1 VNWHSSGS
9 KPALAT
15 YLLALLVVGAGLIVT
30 LALLAVSDEAIY
42 APLLGALVLVAWTA
56 GIGPSVVG
64 LVFGWGLA
72 LWLVVAP
79 RGSFGMREEDDFVRW
94 CINLGVAVLIVIAA
108 ATLRVGRQRATT
120 RAIDATALGHETER
134 LVLVTTAL
142 SAAVSSADVARVLSV
157 QGSDL
162 IGAQGGA
169 LGLIEASDL
178 VVVDPTGLAA
188 EARTDGDRVPLDRAT
203 LLTQAAREATVA
215 IARDRATFESM
226 YHDSADTL
234 TSDVEGAIAIPVR
247 SEGKVVG
254 SIGFLFDRSHPI
266 TENTEAL
273 ANVLGG
279 LAGQALER
287 TRLYERERES
297 RQALERILQVAPR
310 FLRDDADDVIQ
321 AICREARST
330 FGADYGVLWR
340 IRTDEL
346 ELLAMDPPRADL
358 EPGMLLPL
366 EDFPRLREAI
376 SAFGTSFVADVLQT
390 TYGRGLEFVRAL
402 GIRSSLRTPVVIAG
416 ASELVLSISWEVV
429 ISEPEPATRA
439 VVRRF
444 ADQAGLALEQ
454 MERRRAEAD
463 AAVRAD
469 ATRRLQDVTAAL
481 SRASTR
487 LDVSNTCL
495 EHALESIG
503 AEAGFVVLAGPDGTA
518 VEIISSSGYDDDEL
532 ETWRS
537 VGRDADVP
545 FARAMA
551 SGEPVWA
558 LTAEDMSAF
567 AGVAEPRSA
576 GWVTIPLMTRAGA
589 VGALHVSLRSPRV
602 LSEAERDWLLTMVTQ
617 CSQAVERSGLYEEEQ
632 ALRRRAERLQSM
644 TASLSNALT
653 TADVA
658 RVFVDE
664 VGEAIDADDVGLA
677 AIGDEGHTAEV
688 LAWYGDHEEEIA
700 SLLGCR
706 RADSGTPTTW
716 TIRARRSALFES
728 GATLER
734 EFPAVRDEVARS
746 SQETFFFVPL
756 VAARRTNAVLLVTW
770 KEHHRLSADER
781 SFVEVLAAQAAQA
794 LDRARLFESEQ
805 TIAETLQRSV
815 LPVALPRVEGVQLA
829 ARYLPGSA
837 ELDVGGDWFDALRL
851 PGGRV
856 GLVVGDVVGKGV
868 QAAASMAQLR
878 NAIRAFS
885 VEPLRPSSALA
896 RLNRLAEEA
905 LDTTFATLV
914 YLVLD
919 PQAGVCRMSSAGH
932 PPPVV
937 AYADGRV
944 ELLEGGRGLPLGTGI
959 ESKYRQET
967 VRLPAGSTLVLYT
980 DGLVE
985 RRGRSIDEGLADLR
999 AAIATAPRDPDRLL
1013 EHVLDRLVGSS
1024 ERGDDIALL
1033 AARLLVVAPR
1043 ELDLRVP
1050 AEPGSMD
1057 VIRDAMRTWLGGA
1070 PIGRADAE
1078 DVVLATWEACANAI
1092 EHAVEPTNRT
1102 LTLRAS
1108 LEDSRIRIV
1117 VRDTGT
1123 WAPHSTRPDRGLG
1136 LRLMRGL
1143 SSSVDIVQS
1152 DEGTTVTVEK
1162 ALAPA
1167 DTV

>member
-1 VNWHSSGS
+1 
-9 KPALAT
+9 
-15 YLLALLVVGAGLIVT
+15 
-30 LALLAVSDEAIY
+30 
-42 APLLGALVLVAWTA
+42 
-56 GIGPSVVG
+56 
-64 LVFGWGLA
+64 
-72 LWLVVAP
+72 
-79 RGSFGMREEDDFVRW
+79 
-94 CINLGVAVLIVIAA
+94 
-108 ATLRVGRQRATT
+108 
-120 RAIDATALGHETER
+120 
-134 LVLVTTAL
+134 
-142 SAAVSSADVARVLSV
+142 
-157 QGSDL
+157 
-162 IGAQGGA
+162 
-169 LGLIEASDL
+169 
-178 VVVDPTGLAA
+178 
-188 EARTDGDRVPLDRAT
+188 
-203 LLTQAAREATVA
+203 
-215 IARDRATFESM
+215 
-226 YHDSADTL
+226 
-234 TSDVEGAIAIPVR
+234 
-247 SEGKVVG
+247 
-254 SIGFLFDRSHPI
+254 
-266 TENTEAL
+266 
-273 ANVLGG
+273 
-279 LAGQALER
+279 
-287 TRLYERERES
+287 
-297 RQALERILQVAPR
+297 
-310 FLRDDADDVIQ
+310 
-321 AICREARST
+321 
-330 FGADYGVLWR
+330 
-340 IRTDEL
+340 
-346 ELLAMDPPRADL
+346 
-358 EPGMLLPL
+358 
-366 EDFPRLREAI
+366 
-376 SAFGTSFVADVLQT
+376 
-390 TYGRGLEFVRAL
+390 
-402 GIRSSLRTPVVIAG
+402 
-416 ASELVLSISWEVV
+416 
-429 ISEPEPATRA
+429 
-439 VVRRF
+439 
-444 ADQAGLALEQ
+444 
-454 MERRRAEAD
+454 
-463 AAVRAD
+463 
-469 ATRRLQDVTAAL
+469 
-481 SRASTR
+481 
-487 LDVSNTCL
+487 
-495 EHALESIG
+495 
-503 AEAGFVVLAGPDGTA
+503 
-518 VEIISSSGYDDDEL
+518 
-532 ETWRS
+532 
-537 VGRDADVP
+537 
-545 FARAMA
+545 
-551 SGEPVWA
+551 
-558 LTAEDMSAF
+558 
-567 AGVAEPRSA
+567 
-576 GWVTIPLMTRAGA
+576 MTRAGA

-602 LSEAERDWLLTMVTQ
+602 LSAAERDWLLTMVTQ

-664 VGEAIDADDVGLA
+664 VGEAVDADDVGLA

-688 LAWYGDHEEEIA
+688 LAWFGEHEEEIA
-700 SLLGCR
+700 PLLGCR

-728 GATLER
+728 GVTLVR

-770 KEHHRLSADER
+770 REHHRLSADDR

-837 ELDVGGDWFDALRL
+837 ELDVGGDWFDALTL

-967 VRLPAGSTLVLYT
+967 VKLPAGSTLVLYT

-999 AAIATAPRDPDRLL
+999 AAVATAPRDPDRLL

-1050 AEPGSMD
+1050 AEPGAMD
-1057 VIRDAMRTWLGGA
+1057 MIRDAMRTWLGGA

-1092 EHAVEPTNRT
+1092 EHAVEPTDRT

-1108 LEDSRIRIV
+1108 LKDSRIRIV

-1152 DEGTTVTVEK
+1152 GEGTTVTVEK

-1167 DTV
+1167 ETV